1 MRIEAVPEAEEVTIE
16 LGERQGDYQN
26 LARAARYVVGG
37 KDAFLESVAR
47 RAKYGFFLW
56 KVISKNHV
64 GRIPKDVVYEGSSSG
79 WDTPYRV
86 AEAKPDG
93 EIQVT
98 PKTTIAC
105 KIIAPR

>member
-1 MRIEAVPEAEEVTIE
+1 MRIEEVPEAEEALIE
-16 LGERQGDYQN
+16 LGERHLDHEN
-26 LARAARYVVGG
+26 LTRATNYVVGG

-47 RAKYGFFLW
+47 RAKYGFFLG

-64 GRIPKDVVYEGSSSG
+64 GWLPKDVVYEGRSIG

-86 AEAKPDG
+86 VEAKPDG

-98 PKTTIAC
+98 TKTTIAC
-105 KIIAPR
+105 KLIEL

>member
-1 MRIEAVPEAEEVTIE
+1 LRIDEVPEAKEVTIE
-16 LGERQGDYQN
+16 LGERPLDYEN
-26 LARAARYVVGG
+26 LARAAKYVVGG

-47 RAKYGFFLW
+47 RAKYGFFLG
-56 KVISKNHV
+56 KVVSKNHV
-64 GRIPKDVVYEGSSSG
+64 GWLPKDVVYEGSSIG

-98 PKTTIAC
+98 SKTTIAC
-105 KIIAPR
+105 RLIEL